1 MKKGT
6 RTFCSLLIAG
16 LFLLLLLYIVR
27 GFIETFSPFLS
38 CQVIQNPSLPVRD
51 ATPEDLIRSTKHVTL
66 ATAKAVA
73 AGNSCQQDDIIEA
86 ANMGRKAV
94 TEMLIICKVF
104 QLSFILFYN
113 SSKLQVNLY
122 SLNYIR

>member
-6 RTFCSLLIAG
+6 RTFCSFLIAG
-16 LFLLLLLYIVR
+16 LFLLLLLYIGR

-113 SSKLQVNLY
+113 SSNC
-122 SLNYIR
+122 